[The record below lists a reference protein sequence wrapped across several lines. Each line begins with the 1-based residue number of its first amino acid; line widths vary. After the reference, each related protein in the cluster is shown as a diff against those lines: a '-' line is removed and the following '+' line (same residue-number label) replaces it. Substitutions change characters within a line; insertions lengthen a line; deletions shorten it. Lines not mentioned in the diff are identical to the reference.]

1 MSSWRAAGHARH
13 LADSN
18 EVLSCVR
25 CRHIPKEK
33 LRVLARSSRRR
44 KSSSAALLLLTNG
57 ERCTDEGAARALDS
71 DQDRDHGIPISLC
84 CRMRMVVVTGSTFE
98 ILGFF
103 FFPASR
109 ESRDSTAL
117 GKSLRGAA
125 RRAVATERST
135 FEFKNRRP
143 LFASRLRRSR
153 WAPHRRRPTKRSVC
167 RLVRELLC
175 EGKAICK
182 GFS

>member
-1 MSSWRAAGHARH
+1 MSTHSKGEAANVSAK
-13 LADSN
+13 LAQ
-18 EVLSCVR
+18 
-25 CRHIPKEK
+25 K
-33 LRVLARSSRRR
+33 
-44 KSSSAALLLLTNG
+44 KSSSAALLANG

-135 FEFKNRRP
+135 FEFKTRRP
-143 LFASRLRRSR
+143 LLASRLRRSR

-167 RLVRELLC
+167 RRVRELLW
-175 EGKAICK
+175 EGSRNAK
-182 GFS
+182 GSSRSSKS